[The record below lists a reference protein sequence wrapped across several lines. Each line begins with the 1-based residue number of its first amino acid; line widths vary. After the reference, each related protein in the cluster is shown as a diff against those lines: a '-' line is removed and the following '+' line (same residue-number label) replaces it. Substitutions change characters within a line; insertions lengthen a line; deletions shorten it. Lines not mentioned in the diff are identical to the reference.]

1 MAITANTYV
10 QDTMKIGCQTSF
22 NRDALH
28 MLLAGDQVYST
39 EVRRW
44 CPDRQCFA
52 ASQDQL
58 PTGQADVFEVHA
70 PRFSSHLQLSSAPV
84 GISIDLTRRLVFRI
98 NAQSILWV
106 FLSVYQ
112 SNTPL
117 VIWSGITP
125 FFMSHCCL
133 ALVFTI
139 FPLHKCKRAI
149 WALPILE
156 ATP

>member
-1 MAITANTYV
+1 MVGVQVSAWHITLCSHHPACHAQHLNGHLITANTYV

-70 PRFSSHLQLSSAPV
+70 PRFSSHLQLSSALV
-84 GISIDLTRRLVFRI
+84 GISNRPHPSASL
-98 NAQSILWV
+98 
-106 FLSVYQ
+106 
-112 SNTPL
+112 
-117 VIWSGITP
+117 
-125 FFMSHCCL
+125 
-133 ALVFTI
+133 
-139 FPLHKCKRAI
+139 
-149 WALPILE
+149 
-156 ATP
+156 